1 MDERPETLAVLKEAL
16 DALVLMLSPFA
27 PHTAEELWEMAG
39 HQGGLA
45 AAAWPAYDPVVAQ
58 SSEIVVPVQVNGK
71 LRSRL
76 TVPLDV
82 TEDGL
87 RALALADAAVRVH
100 TAGKTVQKVIVAKGK
115 LVNVVV
121 K

>member
-1 MDERPETLAVLKEAL
+1 
-16 DALVLMLSPFA
+16 
-27 PHTAEELWEMAG
+27 
-39 HQGGLA
+39 
-45 AAAWPAYDPVVAQ
+45 
-58 SSEIVVPVQVNGK
+58 VQVNGK

-100 TAGKTVQKVIVAKGK
+100 TAGRAVQKVIVAKGK

>member
-1 MDERPETLAVLKEAL
+1 
-16 DALVLMLSPFA
+16 ML
-27 PHTAEELWEMAG
+27 G
-39 HQGGLA
+39 HEGGLA
-45 AAAWPAYDPVVAQ
+45 SAAWPAYDPVVAQ

-82 TEDGL
+82 TED
-87 RALALADAAVRVH
+87 ALKERALADAAVRVH
-100 TAGKTVQKVIVAKGK
+100 TSGKAVQKIIVAKGK
-115 LVNVVV
+115 LVNIVV

>member
-1 MDERPETLAVLKEAL
+1 VAEANE
-16 DALVLMLSPFA
+16 V
-27 PHTAEELWEMAG
+27 
-39 HQGGLA
+39 
-45 AAAWPAYDPVVAQ
+45 
-58 SSEIVVPVQVNGK
+58 VVPVQVNGK

-76 TVPLDV
+76 TVPTDIP
-82 TEDGL
+82 EDGL
-87 RALALADAAVRVH
+87 KQLALADAAVRVH